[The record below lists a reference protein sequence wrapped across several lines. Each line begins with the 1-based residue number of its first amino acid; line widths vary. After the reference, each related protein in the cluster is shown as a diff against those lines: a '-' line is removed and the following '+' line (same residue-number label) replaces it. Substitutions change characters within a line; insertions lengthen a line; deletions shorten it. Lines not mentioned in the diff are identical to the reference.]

1 MQQHESRPDTETW
14 RWHYS
19 PLVGVMYGP
28 IPVGL
33 FIAVPLLLVVL
44 SD

>member
-1 MQQHESRPDTETW
+1 MQQPQDETETW

-19 PLVGVMYGP
+19 PMVGIMYGP

-33 FIAVPLLLVVL
+33 FIAVPILLALL